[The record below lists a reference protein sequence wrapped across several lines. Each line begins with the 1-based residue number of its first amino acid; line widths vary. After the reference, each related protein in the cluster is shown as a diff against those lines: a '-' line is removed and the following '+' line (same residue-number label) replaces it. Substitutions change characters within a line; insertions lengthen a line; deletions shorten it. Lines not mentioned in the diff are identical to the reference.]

1 MIWAIVDVVLN
12 LGAVIFYATTI
23 GIMGPQLWV
32 FLLLLADFLLIF
44 GAWKLN
50 TGLMIFWLVIVM
62 INIVLIFIG
71 LFILVIAAS
80 IGAAWFGLAQASGA
94 CSGLENLG
102 QELGQIEGLENLG
115 QELGQS
121 DNTDKC
127 NEIVEVGA
135 GISGIIIAIGL
146 VASILPIVSIYF
158 WIVVNSLR

>member
-1 MIWAIVDVVLN
+1 MILDIWGLLVIVADILLVI
-12 LGAVIFYATTI
+12 GAHTS
-23 GIMGPQLWV
+23 
-32 FLLLLADFLLIF
+32 
-44 GAWKLN
+44 N
-50 TGLMIFWLVIVM
+50 TGLMMFWLVIVM

-71 LFILVIAAS
+71 LFILIIAAS

-94 CSGLENLG
+94 CS
-102 QELGQIEGLENLG
+102 GLENLG